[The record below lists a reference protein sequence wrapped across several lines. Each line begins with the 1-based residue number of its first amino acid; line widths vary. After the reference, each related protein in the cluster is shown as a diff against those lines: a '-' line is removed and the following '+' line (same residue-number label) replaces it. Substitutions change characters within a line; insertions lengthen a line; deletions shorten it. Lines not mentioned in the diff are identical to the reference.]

1 MKKTRDAPER
11 FTLCAFAA
19 ARRTEK
25 EEGPIFHG
33 RNSLYPKL
41 LETGYRIE
49 KKAKVISSPED
60 RHSPV
65 GRRGRSARC
74 HRPRQKWCNRAQ
86 GRRFGPVKISSR
98 AGARCCCRP

>member
-25 EEGPIFHG
+25 EEGLIFHR
-33 RNSLYPKL
+33 RNSLYRKL
-41 LETGYRIE
+41 LETGYRI
-49 KKAKVISSPED
+49 AKVISSLED

-65 GRRGRSARC
+65 GQRGRSARC
-74 HRPRQKWCNRAQ
+74 HRPRQKWCNRAR

-98 AGARCCCRP
+98 ADAR